1 LAAALD
7 DGDVACVQLRLA
19 KVGEAELLAAARVL
33 MPVCHQ
39 RDVAFLIDGRIDVAA
54 QAGADGVHLA
64 SPSGIVEARLRLN
77 QDAIIGVSCGG
88 SRHAGMLAAE
98 GEVDYVSFGA
108 FYPSTTKPDA
118 LVIEPDILS
127 WWGDLMET
135 PCAAVGGITVA
146 TAPAMVA
153 AGANFLAVSGAVWS
167 HPDGP
172 AAAVAAFNAAIESTT
187 PT

>member
-1 LAAALD
+1 M
-7 DGDVACVQLRLA
+7 ACVQLRLA
-19 KVGEAELLAAARVL
+19 EVGEAELLAAARVL

-39 RDVAFLIDGRIDVAA
+39 RDVAFLIDGRADIAA

-64 SPSGIVEARLRLN
+64 SPSGVVEARLRLS

-88 SRHAGMLAAE
+88 SRHDGMLAAE
-98 GEVDYVSFGA
+98 DEVDYVSFGA

-118 LVIEPDILS
+118 TVIGPDILS
-127 WWGDLMET
+127 WWGELMET

-153 AGANFLAVSGAVWS
+153 AGANFLAISAAVWS

-172 AAAVAAFNAAIESTT
+172 GAAVAAFNAAIESAT
-187 PT
+187 PTC